1 MVYIKRVR
9 NFFEEGVVRIR
20 IGIFA
25 LTAML
30 LQACA
35 MSDGKSSSDAAEA
48 DTAPAYVAEQGLS
61 EKERFRKV
69 LYLLEQGEPV
79 PARAELIVYLQQ
91 QPDSEI
97 GNDLLEQIDLPA
109 ASYFPLEYR
118 EIQLQSGVSLS
129 NVSKYFLGSVYKFH
143 ALAKYNGIAEPGSL
157 TVGQIIRIP
166 LTAEALEAFEAQ
178 EQAVQ
183 EQAVQEHAAQDES
196 SPEGDAVDGPQ
207 ATGQNRAESGNAE
220 PESVLIEA
228 PSATAA
234 IEPVATQVETLHR
247 QALNAYRAQD
257 LDTAID
263 LWNQVLELDP
273 EYENA
278 RLYRSQA
285 IELKKKLSSF
295 N

>member
-1 MVYIKRVR
+1 MRT
-9 NFFEEGVVRIR
+9 R
-20 IGIFA
+20 IGVFA
-25 LTAML
+25 LTAIL

-48 DTAPAYVAEQGLS
+48 DTPSAYVAEEGLS

-79 PARAELIVYLQQ
+79 PARAELMIYLQQ

-118 EIQLQSGVSLS
+118 EIELQSGVSLS

-166 LTAEALEAFEAQ
+166 LTAEALEAFEAK
-178 EQAVQ
+178 EQ
-183 EQAVQEHAAQDES
+183 AAQDES
-196 SPEGDAVDGPQ
+196 SPSGDAVDGPQ
-207 ATGQNRAESGNAE
+207 ATGQYSEESGSAES
-220 PESVLIEA
+220 ESVLIEA
-228 PSATAA
+228 PSATAV